1 MPIIKHT
8 NKNLFIQ
15 CNYITFNDLR
25 KWKFYIIDIMTIQW
39 LRKKFKKTSS
49 FPLVSIL
56 TPTYN
61 RRAFIP
67 WSRKCLEQQDYPLS
81 RIEWIILDDGSD
93 PIEDLVSDME
103 CVKYHRYEEK
113 MNIGKKRNLANKLAT
128 GEYIVAWDDD
138 DFYPPTRISH
148 SVTTLIKNP
157 KATIAG
163 ASECYMWYSDIKTV
177 YKVGPYSG
185 NHGTNGTMAYTKGY
199 KDRHI
204 YDEFVLNAEEGSFTG
219 GFTETMVQLDPKHV
233 ILVMSH
239 SHNTF
244 DKRALRGGN
253 KLIQPTTQKIDDW
266 IKNEEIRHFYENAWE
281 ILKDMK
287 QLGDQT
293 DVDDNYDDDSDD
305 ETTNKTVDTIPNDAS
320 ETTVENIRQS
330 ASDC

>member
-1 MPIIKHT
+1 
-8 NKNLFIQ
+8 
-15 CNYITFNDLR
+15 
-25 KWKFYIIDIMTIQW
+25 MTIQW
-39 LRKKFKKTSS
+39 LTKQFKKPSS

-67 WSRKCLEQQDYPLS
+67 WSRKCLEKQDYPLS

-93 PIEDLVSDME
+93 PIEDLVKDLP
-103 CVKYHRYEEK
+103 CVRYYREEEK
-113 MNIGKKRNLANKLAT
+113 MNIGRKRNRLNQLAT
-128 GEYIVAWDDD
+128 GDYIVAWDDD

-148 SVTTLIKNP
+148 AVAELIKNP

-163 ASECYMWYSDIKTV
+163 ASECYMWYSDIKQI
-177 YKVGPYSG
+177 YKVGPYSTT
-185 NHGTNGTMAYTKGY
+185 HGTNGTMAYTKGY
-199 KDRHI
+199 KERHI

-219 GFTETMVQLDPKHV
+219 SFTETMVQLNPKHV

-244 DKRALRGGN
+244 DKRVLRGGN
-253 KLIQPTTQKIDDW
+253 KLIQPTTQKIGDW
-266 IKNEEIRHFYENAWE
+266 IKDAELRAFYENAWD

-293 DVDDNYDDDSDD
+293 AASGKDDAAYLTDSDD
-305 ETTNKTVDTIPNDAS
+305 EDAKPS
-320 ETTVENIRQS
+320 TETEMVPEKKDGDEESPAS
-330 ASDC
+330 ASATSS